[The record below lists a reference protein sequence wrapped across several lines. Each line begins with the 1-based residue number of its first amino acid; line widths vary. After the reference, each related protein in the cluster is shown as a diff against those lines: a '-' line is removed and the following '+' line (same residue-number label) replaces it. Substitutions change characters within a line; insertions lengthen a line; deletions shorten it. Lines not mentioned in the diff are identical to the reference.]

1 MADKASKYIKF
12 LDQLIPFLETFPT
25 WFKVWIYILIFLIF
39 ITLAGMAV
47 FYLIGKENVMMKSSL
62 KYFSV
67 ERPKDKEE
75 IPLGESEMWMINGLF
90 PIVEENKKASV
101 NVEVIKLPEKQNIPQ
116 SGSSR
121 ISTVD
126 GVWTFEY
133 VKFAGEGTYDIV
145 VTGIL
150 DGQNVFRRVNVLCT
164 EKAKAYANNIN
175 KDRELRGMHKITFP
189 SREEISL
196 PSLQQQLYQMQQEYF
211 DRFPNDLQG
220 ALEIVSKTFDM
231 VDQALPVY
239 PNDLYIQNVRAYS
252 FKNYAMIMERMNR
265 SAEFERALNEAEK
278 MFEAI
283 LEQERNNEGAWNGIG
298 SVALLRKDPKKAL
311 YFINRSLE
319 INPNYSEAL
328 HDREIAVRMLE
339 EEKRGRR

>member
-1 MADKASKYIKF
+1 MADEVSKYIKF

-39 ITLAGMAV
+39 LTLAGMAV
-47 FYLIGKENVMMKSSL
+47 FYLIGKENVRLKSSL

-75 IPLGESEMWMINGLF
+75 IPLGESETWMINGLF
-90 PIVEENKKASV
+90 PVAEENKKAYI
-101 NVEVIKLPEKQNIPQ
+101 NVEVIKLPEKKDVPQ
-116 SGSSR
+116 SGATR

-126 GVWTFEY
+126 GVWTYEY
-133 VKFAGEGTYDIV
+133 IKFAGEGSYDIV
-145 VTGIL
+145 VTGML
-150 DGQNVFRRVNVLCT
+150 DSQSVFRRVNVLCT

-175 KDRELRGMHKITFP
+175 RDRKFRGVQKITFS

-196 PSLQQQLYQMQQEYF
+196 PSLQQQLYQMQHRYF
-211 DRFPNDLQG
+211 DKFPGDLQG
-220 ALEIVSKTFDM
+220 SLEIVSKTFDM
-231 VDQALPVY
+231 VDKALPVY

-265 SAEFERALNEAEK
+265 TAEFDRALNESEK

-283 LEQERNNEGAWNGIG
+283 LEQDKNNAGAWNGLG
-298 SVALLRKDPKKAL
+298 SVSALRRNPRRAL
-311 YFINRSLE
+311 YFINRALE
-319 INPNYSEAL
+319 INPGYEEAL
-328 HDREIAVRMLE
+328 HDRNIALQMIE
-339 EEKRGRR
+339 EEKSHKR

>member
-1 MADKASKYIKF
+1 MAEEAGKYIKF

-39 ITLAGMAV
+39 LTLAGMAV
-47 FYLIGKENVMMKSSL
+47 FYLIGKENVRMKSSL

-67 ERPKDKEE
+67 ERPKDNEE
-75 IPLGESEMWMINGLF
+75 IPLGESETWMINGLF
-90 PIVEENKKASV
+90 PVIEKDKKASV
-101 NVEVIKLPEKQNIPQ
+101 DIEVIKLPEKQNIPQ
-116 SGSSR
+116 SGVSR

-145 VTGIL
+145 ITGIL
-150 DGQNVFRRVNVLCT
+150 DGQKVFRRVNVICT
-164 EKAKAYANNIN
+164 EKAKAYVNSIN
-175 KDRELRGMHKITFP
+175 KDRILRGVHKITFA
-189 SREEISL
+189 SREKISL
-196 PSLQQQLYQMQQEYF
+196 PLLQRQLYEMQQRFF
-211 DRFPNDLQG
+211 DKFPVDLQG

-239 PNDLYIQNVRAYS
+239 PNNLYIQNIRAYS

-265 SAEFERALNEAEK
+265 SAEFERALNESEK

-283 LEQERNNEGAWNGIG
+283 LEQNKDDAGAWNGLG
-298 SVALLRKDPKKAL
+298 SVSALRRNPRRAL

-319 INPNYSEAL
+319 FNPNYPEAL
-328 HDREIAVRMLE
+328 HDREIVIRMLK
-339 EEKRGRR
+339 EEKPSGR